1 MDEQKQHEEL
11 RWRVSLAKMYPKKAV
26 LGWTVILIVG
36 ILISSTSILLGVGLT
51 IVLIATQ
58 ATFLFPSTFV
68 ISHRGIL
75 AKYPIRKKFY
85 SWDHIRRASFFKDA
99 CYLFR
104 RKKPSNLDGWT
115 GLAVFYGDKRDE
127 IVVAIKSHLRED
139 VAT

>member
-1 MDEQKQHEEL
+1 MDENNLEDLQ
-11 RWRVSLAKMYPKKAV
+11 WRVSLAKIYPKKAV
-26 LGWTVILIVG
+26 LGWSVILGVG
-36 ILISSTSILLGVGLT
+36 VLISSTSILLGLGLT

-68 ISHRGIL
+68 ISQRGLL
-75 AKYPIRKKFY
+75 ANYPIRKKFY
-85 SWDHIRRASFFKDA
+85 SWDQIRRASFFNDA

-127 IVVAIKSHLRED
+127 VVAAIKSHLRED